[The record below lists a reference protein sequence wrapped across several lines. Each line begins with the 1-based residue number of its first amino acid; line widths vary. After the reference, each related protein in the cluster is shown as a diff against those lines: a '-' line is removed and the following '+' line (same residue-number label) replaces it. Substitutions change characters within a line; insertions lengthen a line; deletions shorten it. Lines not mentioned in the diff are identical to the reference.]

1 MSDSFNNL
9 KWFQERREQLA
20 TMLHGASDIINELAM
35 PEFAENLKR
44 LGKKLEHDSFKIQ
57 VVGTF
62 KNGKSTFINAL
73 LGEDVLPARA
83 LPCTAIINEVKYGDQ
98 KRAVLHFHKDM
109 EGCDLSTVPPQTL
122 AHIEA
127 HGRKN
132 VPPME
137 VPYDHMS
144 EYLTI
149 PIFAEDD
156 AAESKSPYYS
166 MELFYPSPILGENV
180 EIIDSPGLNE
190 HNERTAVTLEYLDK
204 ADAIIFLM
212 TANQPCA
219 AHEREA
225 IEEILLPKGF
235 SEMLFVGNRMDTLPP
250 NEREEMKRYMEMKT
264 KQYSDR
270 RKFFVSSYLGLQGKV
285 KDDATMLEESGIPEF
300 ESYLTDFLAQEKG
313 RIKLSQ
319 PARELNEILSKEAL
333 YKALPAQ
340 RKQLAMSL
348 EALKARYAEAKPK
361 LAELETR
368 KRHMQNELSMA
379 AEKSAQQVRRAVV
392 TYYKDLMKQ
401 VAAWVQDYE
410 PKQKFT
416 WATKKDVQLLLK
428 EISEMVTAKIRHNYK
443 EWNTYVL
450 TPMVEEKCEA
460 FKSAGEVSIAQIQK
474 EIDSVAGQI
483 TDTQVSIQDVQA
495 WERVAGTAIAF
506 AFPGSGVEA
515 AMNGMQSKNF
525 NAKKLGI
532 DIAYNIGTFGLM
544 TVCAPL
550 GLGVFAYR
558 IWESF
563 KEGNKGTVQKVKSE
577 VVNSVT
583 TSLNNT
589 YDKNAD
595 EIEQKMRRYF
605 DNFIQAAAGSI
616 DHEINAMRSQ
626 VEESIRELERGKAFV
641 AQRTAKLDEC
651 EKKIQQLSEMLDT
664 FVFELAG
671 LTSQPQKEEHAE

>member
-1 MSDSFNNL
+1 MSESFNNL
-9 KWFQERREQLA
+9 KWFQERRSQLA
-20 TMLHGASDIINELAM
+20 TMLHAASDIIDELSM
-35 PEFAENLKR
+35 PEFAGNLKR

-73 LGEDVLPARA
+73 LGEDVLPARP
-83 LPCTAIINEVKYGDQ
+83 LPCTAIINEVKYGDE
-98 KRAVLHFHKDM
+98 KKAVLYFHPDM
-109 EGCDLSTVPPQTL
+109 EGCDLSTVPAQTL

-127 HGRKN
+127 HKRKD

-137 VPYDHMS
+137 VPYDRIS

-166 MELFYPSPILGENV
+166 MELFYPSPLLGENV

-190 HNERTAVTLEYLDK
+190 HDERTAVTLEYLDK

-212 TANQPCA
+212 SANQPCA
-219 AHEREA
+219 AHEKA
-225 IEEILLPKGF
+225 VIEETLLPKGF
-235 SEMLFVGNRMDTLPP
+235 SEMLFVGNRMDTIPSDQ
-250 NEREEMKRYMEMKT
+250 REDMKRYLEMKT

-270 RKFFVSSYLGLQGKV
+270 RKFFVSAYLGLQGKV
-285 KDDATMLEESGIPEF
+285 TPDAKMLEESGMPEF

-333 YKALPAQ
+333 YKAIPAQ
-340 RKQLAMSL
+340 RKQLSMSL
-348 EALKARYAEAKPK
+348 EALRARYADAKPK
-361 LAELETR
+361 LADLEAR
-368 KRHMQNELSMA
+368 KKQMHTDLTMA
-379 AEKSAQQVRRAVV
+379 AEKTAQDIRRAVV
-392 TYYKDLMKQ
+392 IYYKDLMRQ
-401 VAAWVQDYE
+401 VTAWVQDYE
-410 PKQKFT
+410 PKTKFT

-428 EISEMVTAKIRHNYK
+428 EISEMATAKIRHNYK

-450 TPMVEEKCEA
+450 TPLVEEKCASFRKE
-460 FKSAGEVSIAQIQK
+460 GEIDLGRIQQ

-483 TDTQVSIQDVQA
+483 TDTPVEVA
-495 WERVAGTAIAF
+495 EVKPWERVAGTAIAF

-515 AMNGMQSKNF
+515 AMNGMQSSNF

-544 TVCAPL
+544 TICAPL
-550 GLGVFAYR
+550 GVAVFATR
-558 IWESF
+558 IWQSF
-563 KEGNKGTVQKVKSE
+563 KDGNKGTVQRVKAE
-577 VVNSVT
+577 VIQSVT
-583 TSLNNT
+583 RSLNET

-595 EIEQKMRRYF
+595 DIERKIREYLG
-605 DNFIQAAAGSI
+605 NIIEAATGSV

-626 VEESIRELERGKAFV
+626 VEESIRELERGKTFV
-641 AQRTAKLDEC
+641 AERTAKLDEC
-651 EKKIQQLSEMLDT
+651 EKKIQQLSEMLDA

-671 LTSQPQKEEHAE
+671 LNSQSKEEAAE

>member
-1 MSDSFNNL
+1 MSESFNNL
-9 KWFQERREQLA
+9 KWFQERRSQLA
-20 TMLHGASDIINELAM
+20 TMLHAASDIIDELSM
-35 PEFAENLKR
+35 PEFAGNLKR

-83 LPCTAIINEVKYGDQ
+83 LPCTAIINEVKYGDE
-98 KRAVLHFHKDM
+98 KKAVLHFHSDM

-127 HGRKN
+127 HKRKD

-137 VPYDHMS
+137 VPYDKMS
-144 EYLTI
+144 DYLTI

-166 MELFYPSPILGENV
+166 MELFYPSPLLGENV

-190 HNERTAVTLEYLDK
+190 HDERTAVTLEYLDK

-212 TANQPCA
+212 SANQPCA

-225 IEEILLPKGF
+225 IEEILIPKGF

-270 RKFFVSSYLGLQGKV
+270 RKFFVSAYLGLQGKINP
-285 KDDATMLEESGIPEF
+285 DADMLAQSGMPEF
-300 ESYLTDFLAQEKG
+300 EAYLTDFLAQEKG

-333 YKALPAQ
+333 YKAIPAQ
-340 RKQLAMSL
+340 RKQLSMSL

-361 LAELETR
+361 LAELESR
-368 KRHMQNELSMA
+368 KKQMHTDLSMV
-379 AEKSAQQVRRAVV
+379 AEKTAQDIRRAVV
-392 TYYKDLMKQ
+392 IYYKDLMRQ

-410 PKQKFT
+410 PKTAFT

-428 EISEMVTAKIRHNYK
+428 EITEMATAKIRHNYK

-450 TPMVEEKCEA
+450 TPLIEEKCAA
-460 FKSAGEVSIAQIQK
+460 FKKEG
-474 EIDSVAGQI
+474 EIDLGRIQQEIDNVAGQI
-483 TDTQVSIQDVQA
+483 SDTTVEMAEVKP

-515 AMNGMQSKNF
+515 AMNGMQSSNF

-544 TVCAPL
+544 TICAPL
-550 GLGVFAYR
+550 GFAVFGTR
-558 IWESF
+558 LWQSLR
-563 KEGNKGTVQKVKSE
+563 EGKKGAVQRVKSE
-577 VVNSVT
+577 VIQSVT
-583 TSLNNT
+583 RSLNEN

-595 EIEQKMRRYF
+595 DIERKIRQYLG
-605 DNFIQAAAGSI
+605 NIIEAATGSI

-626 VEESIRELERGKAFV
+626 VEESIRELERGRTFV
-641 AQRTAKLDEC
+641 AERTAKLDEC

-671 LTSQPQKEEHAE
+671 LNAQSKEAQQE